1 MTKKR
6 PYIPLKIRLAVLER
20 QAFTDRM
27 FENEEE
33 RQLAREWYELCCDE
47 YTTRG
52 KISWLLN
59 ILFFGMKAEL
69 DHDPALSLRKRRNGR
84 LVPAANNPRF
94 LIYRTPDDHLQ
105 KTVGRKPGAERT
117 VTAKGSDIWLN
128 KKFRKLANPKESKS
142 KMPPRPFAKSKRR
155 IRTRSSFATP
165 AAKDS

>member
-1 MTKKR
+1 MKR
-6 PYIPLKIRLAVLER
+6 PYVPLKVRLAVLER
-20 QAFTDRM
+20 QAFVDRM

-52 KISWLLN
+52 KINWLLN

-84 LVPAANNPRF
+84 LVPAANNPRY
-94 LIYRTPDDHLQ
+94 LIYREKDHHLQ

-117 VTAKGSDIWLN
+117 VTTKGSDAWLS
-128 KKFRKLANPKESKS
+128 KKFRKLASPKESKS
-142 KMPPRPFAKSKRR
+142 KIPARPFAGRKRPL
-155 IRTRSSFATP
+155 RTRSSFATP
-165 AAKDS
+165 AAKGS